1 MSDVTKLTDA
11 VSDKARLAIRQ
22 RLLNTMD
29 LHKNVLV
36 TQVILD
42 IMKEELEEIRK
53 LKVESVTSLDNPA
66 LIPDDDEEEEDDDDV
81 WRSGSCD

>member
-42 IMKEELEEIRK
+42 IMKEELDKIKGEPK
-53 LKVESVTSLDNPA
+53 LEAKRPSISQLRELEKFE
-66 LIPDDDEEEEDDDDV
+66 LEEDEDDQ
-81 WRSGSCD
+81 RSSSCD